1 MQSVLPRLLWYPA
14 GHAVQFLAV
23 LHPKYTDIV
32 ELSFK
37 SSGKHSCLVLLD
49 ENPSVERPLGE

>member
-1 MQSVLPRLLWYPA
+1 MVPRWACCAVL
-14 GHAVQFLAV
+14 GCSV

-49 ENPSVERPLGE
+49 ENPSVERPLGELERDI